1 MITEES
7 GAAQPSFRRGT
18 GLALHNG
25 AIAQT
30 GYQGA
35 TSLEPMNWGY
45 EALSPEEFLCAA
57 VERARQL
64 ASLRGPAAF

>member
-1 MITEES
+1 ME
-7 GAAQPSFRRGT
+7 
-18 GLALHNG
+18 

-45 EALSPEEFLCAA
+45 EALSPEEFLCTA